1 MASYNLMNITPK
13 LTRFDLSMIV
23 ISLVIGMGI
32 FATPGEVA
40 KNSGNTL
47 LYFAAWLF
55 GGFVSWCG
63 ALTFAE
69 IGARYPTTGGFYKV
83 FSYCFHPAF
92 AFMINWV
99 LVISNAASVAAVAL
113 IGAEYINPVIMPVS
127 LQNAMG
133 IKIMT
138 ITSVLVLYI
147 INFIGI
153 KMSART
159 QNVLT
164 MFKIGMILILCFAV
178 FKGNIHTAY
187 MEMASESSNNLSA
200 FGISLV
206 AVFFT
211 YGGYQQTINFGGD
224 IINPKV
230 NIPKAIFWGMIVVI
244 SLYMLM
250 NFTYY
255 SVLGI
260 NGLQHKTTL
269 AATLAG
275 VLFGTS
281 GYKIVSLLMFISV
294 MAFINVNIMANP
306 RVYYAMADDGILPA
320 RFKHVNQKTQVQEF
334 GLSFFVA
341 AVLIILFFVSSFHK
355 ILDYVMFFD
364 TIGLSTAA
372 VTIFILR
379 KKNKHL
385 DAKGIYT
392 ISWYP
397 VIPIIFIATY
407 WFVTI
412 SIFIENPKA
421 ALVCLCAFA
430 IGLIIYFI
438 TKKSKPPITIP

>member
-1 MASYNLMNITPK
+1 MSITPK

-40 KNSGNTL
+40 ISSSNPF
-47 LYFAAWLF
+47 LYFGAWFF
-55 GGFVSWCG
+55 GGAVSLCG

-92 AFMINWV
+92 AFMINWI

-113 IGAEYINPVIMPVS
+113 IGAEYINPIIMPAS
-127 LQNAMG
+127 LQNDLG

-138 ITSVLVLYI
+138 ITSVLILYI
-147 INFIGI
+147 INFLGI

-164 MFKIGMILILCFAV
+164 IFKISMILILCTAV
-178 FKGNIHTAY
+178 FKSHITTGDYTVIVPPDNNKY
-187 MEMASESSNNLSA
+187 NLSA

-224 IINPKV
+224 IINAKT
-230 NIPKAIFWGMIVVI
+230 NIPKAIFTGMITVI
-244 SLYMLM
+244 FLYLLI
-250 NFTYY
+250 NFAYY

-260 NGLQHKTTL
+260 KGLQHKTAL

-275 VLFGTS
+275 AIFGAV
-281 GYKIVSLLMFISV
+281 GYKIISLLMFVSV
-294 MAFINVNIMANP
+294 LAFINVNIMANP
-306 RVYYAMADDGILPA
+306 RVYYAMAEDGILPR
-320 RFKHVNQKTQVQEF
+320 RFKHVNQQTQVQEF
-334 GLSFFVA
+334 GLSFFVT
-341 AVLIILFFVSSFHK
+341 AVLLILFFISSFQK
-355 ILDYVMFFD
+355 ILSYVMFFD

-379 KKNKHL
+379 KKTKHL
-385 DAKGIYT
+385 NKTGIYT
-392 ISWYP
+392 MKWYP
-397 VIPIIFIATY
+397 AIPIIFIVAY

-412 SIFIENPKA
+412 SIFIENPLA
-421 ALVCLCAFA
+421 ALICLGAFVT
-430 IGLIIYFI
+430 GLIIYFI
-438 TKKSKPPITIP
+438 TKNSQKTIIIP